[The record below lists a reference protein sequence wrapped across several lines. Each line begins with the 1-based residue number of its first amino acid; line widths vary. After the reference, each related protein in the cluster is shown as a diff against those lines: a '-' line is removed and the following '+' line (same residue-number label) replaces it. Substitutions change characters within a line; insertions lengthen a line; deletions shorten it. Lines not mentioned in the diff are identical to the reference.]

1 MRSRSIF
8 GFDIYIFFATV
19 TLLIIGILFIYS
31 SGVTATKVVFSQEY
45 IRQIVWAVSG
55 LIIFILISFFDY
67 RRIERLTPYFYIS
80 LVLLL
85 IITLFFG
92 KVVNGARSWLGPSGI
107 GIQPSE
113 FAKVTTILFLAYYLE
128 RIGGRIRNLRYFA
141 VSFLVCLLPVFL
153 ILLQPDLGSA
163 IVYIPILLFMT
174 YTAGTKLR
182 YLAFIVISGLLMMVF
197 TVLPAWQEEIIGE
210 EILLAQIFTGADL
223 IIYPVITLVLVILF
237 SSAGYL
243 LTKKLYLYW
252 IIYCSSILLLSIL
265 GAVAARRVIQDYQ
278 IMRLIVF
285 LNPEVDPRG
294 AGWNIIQSQTAIGSG
309 GALGKGFLQGTQSH
323 YRYLPQQST
332 DFIFSIMAEE
342 WGFIGALAVFS
353 LFGVILIRGL
363 YIVSIA
369 KDRFAV
375 YIGSGVLGMIFFHFM
390 INIGMAMGIM
400 PVTGIPLFFLS
411 YGGSSLWTALIGVGL
426 IMSIYQHRYQ
436 Y

>member
-1 MRSRSIF
+1 
-8 GFDIYIFFATV
+8 
-19 TLLIIGILFIYS
+19 
-31 SGVTATKVVFSQEY
+31 VFSQEY
-45 IRQIVWAVSG
+45 IRQIIWAVSG
-55 LIIFILISFFDY
+55 LVIFIFISVFDY
-67 RRIERLTPYFYIS
+67 RRIERLSPYVYIV
-80 LVLLL
+80 LILLL
-85 IITLFFG
+85 VITLFFG

-113 FAKVTTILFLAYYLE
+113 FAKVTTIIFLAYYLE
-128 RIGGRIRNLRYFA
+128 RVGRRIRDLRYFA
-141 VSFLVCLLPVFL
+141 ASFLICLLPVFL

-174 YTAGTKLR
+174 FTAGAKLR
-182 YLAFIVISGLLMMVF
+182 YLCFVITAGMLMMIF
-197 TVLPAWQEEIIGE
+197 TVLPAWQQEIVGE
-210 EILLAQIFTGADL
+210 EVLFVQIFTGREL
-223 IIYPVITLVLVILF
+223 IIYPVITLVLVVAF

-243 LTKKLYLYW
+243 LTKKSYLYW
-252 IIYCSSILLLSIL
+252 IIYGSSIFLVSLL

-309 GALGKGFLQGTQSH
+309 GVLGKGFLQGTQSH

-342 WGFIGALAVFS
+342 WGFVGAIAVFS
-353 LFGVILIRGL
+353 LFGIILIRGL